1 MIGGGYAI
9 GQGIYDG
16 SVPLGVLM
24 EYWLWS
30 D

>member
-1 MIGGGYAI
+1 VGYAI